1 MLLGLLCGV
10 TKRVDERIDEG
21 VFRWFGHERG
31 GKTGDQRDVERREK
45 GRTGSRESYR
55 RTKCS

>member
-21 VFRWFGHERG
+21 VFRWFGHEEKLEIDRIAKG
-31 GKTGDQRDVERREK
+31 GLRREV
-45 GRTGSRESYR
+45 
-55 RTKCS
+55 CW